1 MWRAL
6 CAAIGHVDFL
16 VFKFFGWLYLGLV
29 NTKLLG
35 CSHSSSFDSS
45 SVARCCWSGT
55 MSRSAMELHP
65 GCPDSFVLLHA
76 SQPLHVGQPLP
87 VSASTLIDD
96 SVAFNWPQPQGA
108 ALRSVVPCVR
118 PAVDMRRRHRTH
130 RLDIWVPESQSRLF
144 SPSMSIVQ
152 HEPLSCFSGRLE
164 SQAQVAPLRH
174 RLKGA
179 RTFPPH

>member
-6 CAAIGHVDFL
+6 YAAIGHVDFL
-16 VFKFFGWLYLGLV
+16 VFKFFGWLYLGLAK
-29 NTKLLG
+29 TKLLG
-35 CSHSSSFDSS
+35 GSHSSSFDSS
-45 SVARCCWSGT
+45 SVACCCWLGT

-96 SVAFNWPQPQGA
+96 SVVFNWPQPQGA

-130 RLDIWVPESQSRLF
+130 RLDIWVPESKSRP
-144 SPSMSIVQ
+144 SPPSMSIVQ
-152 HEPLSCFSGRLE
+152 HEPPSCFSGRLE